1 MRGEVKKSDMV
12 VISVSAKQ
20 SDVGRDLYFFVLTK
34 ICVRRAEVKGIDT
47 RSDQSE
53 ARTRRGEQN
62 WGQQSKTIQYPAP
75 YHCHNDNHPNKT
87 DSSL

>member
-34 ICVRRAEVKGIDT
+34 ICVRRAEVKG
-47 RSDQSE
+47 SDIGCYLLFFILSQKNL
-53 ARTRRGEQN
+53 GE
-62 WGQQSKTIQYPAP
+62 GQ
-75 YHCHNDNHPNKT
+75 
-87 DSSL
+87 LE